1 MRRASRRPLRGIE
14 MLSFADPALILGADG
29 FLGSHVVRYFQERGW
44 PCLAVTRAAGDFSDP
59 AVVEAVFRE
68 APCIRRIFHFVT
80 RQRTG
85 PVQFDMQA
93 DLLSV
98 NARIHLNVLDAWRRF
113 QPQAKLISTGS
124 SCAFPERDT
133 PLSEDDFQSGPL
145 QVSVRGYGL
154 AKQVLAIGCRAYGE
168 QYGLTWLHLFL
179 ATLYGPG
186 DHRAADR
193 SHFMTA
199 LIDRAVQ
206 ARAAGKRSFDVWGGP
221 ETVRDL
227 LYVTDQI
234 EAILEAD
241 RGFENV
247 MLNVTANAPVTIG
260 AVVGEILRALDWQPE
275 ISYPPGTFSGTLFK
289 TLDSTRFLTATG
301 WQPKIDL
308 ATGISEVLHRDYC
321 IG

>member
-1 MRRASRRPLRGIE
+1 M
-14 MLSFADPALILGADG
+14 ILGAEG

-44 PCLAVTRAAGDFSDP
+44 PHLAVGRSAGDFSDP
-59 AVVEAVFRE
+59 EVVAAVFRD
-68 APCIRRIFHFVT
+68 APRVGRIFHFIT

-85 PVQFDMQA
+85 PVQFEMQGE
-93 DLLSV
+93 LLTV
-98 NARIHLNVLDAWRRF
+98 NARIHLNILNSWRRF

-133 PLSEDDFQSGPL
+133 PLPEEAFQSGPL
-145 QVSVRGYGL
+145 HASVSGYGL
-154 AKQVLAIGCRAYGE
+154 AKQVLAVGCRAYGE

-206 ARAAGKRSFDVWGGP
+206 EKAAGKSSFDVWGSP
-221 ETVRDL
+221 DTVRDL

-234 EAILEAD
+234 DAILEAD
-241 RGFENV
+241 RAFENA
-247 MLNVTANAPVTIG
+247 MLNITANAPVTIG
-260 AVVGEILRALDWQPE
+260 AVVGQVLQALDWRPE
-275 ISYPPGTFSGTLFK
+275 VSYPPGTFRGAHFK
-289 TLDSTRFLTATG
+289 TLDSTRFLTATN
-301 WQPKIDL
+301 WKPRTSL
-308 ATGISEVLHRDYC
+308 SAGISTVLRHDYC
-321 IG
+321 SA